1 MREYE
6 KLKNREKALKKMG
19 FSNEV
24 LGKSSSY
31 RRIIKQFA
39 KRMLDP
45 DFKSQFSATKTSF
58 FSNKPNPYGKENG
71 SNSGKNI
78 NIEDEVEKLLSNI
91 NRNDNKGD
99 LELTGDPSQDVIVLE
114 KSKNLAGV
122 SDQAVL
128 SSVVA
133 GVLATTV
140 KVLVD
145 TIDKYNIDISHVI
158 DSRWLNNYIKSCEML
173 FSV

>member
-1 MREYE
+1 
-6 KLKNREKALKKMG
+6 MG

-24 LGKSSSY
+24 LGRSSTY

-58 FSNKPNPYGKENG
+58 FSNKPGPKSIDN
-71 SNSGKNI
+71 SNQSGKQNI
-78 NIEDEVEKLLSNI
+78 NVEDEVEKLLNNI
-91 NRNDNKGD
+91 NRADNKGD
-99 LELTGDPSQDVIVLE
+99 LGLTGDPSQDVIILE

-122 SDQAVL
+122 TDQAVL

-140 KVLVD
+140 
-145 TIDKYNIDISHVI
+145 
-158 DSRWLNNYIKSCEML
+158 
-173 FSV
+173 